1 MLKRTMQPV
10 IEKISKGFPVILLTG
25 MRQVGKSTLFEM
37 LKESNRKYVSLDN
50 FDDRKLAQTNP
61 ALFIQRYEPPL
72 IIDEVQ
78 YAPQLLTYIKIY
90 VDSHKKDG
98 DFWLTGS
105 QKYELMKGIQE
116 SLAGRIAILDML
128 GLSYKERIKKP
139 FESKPFLPSMD
150 MMKLNSKPLKLM
162 DIYKIIWEGSYP
174 KLIINNGENR
184 DSFYKSYL
192 QSYIER
198 DVRNDLDIRG
208 NELKFND
215 FIRAIAIRTS
225 TLLNYKDISKEIG
238 IDQRTA
244 KVWTSVLE
252 RAGIIKLLEPYYKNP
267 TNSIIKTPKIY
278 FLDTGLCS
286 YLAKMN
292 SPEILEAGYMDGR
305 ILETYAFCEILKSY
319 WHNGKEPNIYFY
331 RDKEKREIDFI
342 IEEGGVIYPV
352 EIKKTANPSSGD
364 CNNFN
369 LLNRLKFKTGTGI
382 VMCLRDNPLPLA
394 DNILSLPIWNI

>member
-10 IEKISKGFPVILLTG
+10 IEKISKGFPVLLLTG
-25 MRQVGKSTLFEM
+25 MRQVGKSTLLEM
-37 LKESNRKYVSLDN
+37 LKNTDRKYVSLDN
-50 FDDRKLAQTNP
+50 FDDRQLAQTNP
-61 ALFIQRYEPPL
+61 ALFIQRYEPPV

-98 DFWLTGS
+98 NFWLMGS

-128 GLSYKERIKKP
+128 GFSYKEIIRKP
-139 FESKPFLPSMD
+139 FESKSFLPSMD
-150 MMKLNSKPLKLM
+150 MMGLKSKPLKLM
-162 DIYKIIWEGSYP
+162 DIYKIIWRGSYP
-174 KLIINNGENR
+174 RLITHNGTNR

-198 DVRNDLDIRG
+198 DVRNDLDIKG

-225 TLLNYKDISKEIG
+225 TLLNYKDISKETG

-331 RDKEKREIDFI
+331 RDKEKRDIDFI
-342 IEEGGVIYPV
+342 IEEGGILYPI
-352 EIKKTANPSSGD
+352 EIKKTANPSLSD
-364 CNNFN
+364 CKNFN
-369 LLNRLKFKTGTGI
+369 LLSKLKFKTGAGI
-382 VMCLRDNPLPLA
+382 VICLRSNPLPLA
-394 DNILSLPIWNI
+394 DNILALPIWDI